1 MHIENQPPSLLNY
14 IARKK
19 TFNLDLE
26 EDLNIIPIVRTPAI
40 VCSVIYLLEIP
51 PDLEICD
58 EAGDIL
64 EHNDNQDMSKHLV
77 IAEAQSN

>member
-1 MHIENQPPSLLNY
+1 MSNGGISNSVPWS
-14 IARKK
+14 
-19 TFNLDLE
+19 
-26 EDLNIIPIVRTPAI
+26 VRTPAI